1 MKTRFNIRYYTK
13 WGQRLF
19 LRVLSPSFVYDE
31 IEKKLVKSS
40 SESKFI
46 DLPLRYLYD
55 GIWSEEFEIDK
66 NIDLEYCYVF
76 ENENKEHITEPN
88 NHHIKTN
95 ISKDIYDLWQNNLN
109 DKVFFSSALSEN
121 INRNIYEPIIDK
133 NSKGRK
139 ITISCLLLH

>member
-55 GIWSEEFEIDK
+55 GIWSEED
-66 NIDLEYCYVF
+66 
-76 ENENKEHITEPN
+76 
-88 NHHIKTN
+88 
-95 ISKDIYDLWQNNLN
+95 
-109 DKVFFSSALSEN
+109 
-121 INRNIYEPIIDK
+121 
-133 NSKGRK
+133 RK
-139 ITISCLLLH
+139 SVV